1 MSNDIIDEK
10 LVSVFLDNNPDY
22 LETYLNA
29 QIKILSKE
37 KSNKTAK
44 FNDQKI
50 DGNIIDVT
58 GVIAKRAREEARILS
73 EKNLSLIDDVEDNT
87 KKWQRLLNVAIAF
100 IPIRNLKQF
109 SDMVD
114 EKLPLILE
122 LAGARLLMPKE
133 FAIKDAEEYGFL
145 VLPVKQIQKIMK
157 NPALRGTRNAQPE
170 PRA

>member
-22 LETYLNA
+22 LKTYLNA
-29 QIKILSKE
+29 KVKILSKE

-50 DGNIIDVT
+50 DDNIIDVT
-58 GVIAKRAREEARILS
+58 GEIAKRAREEARILS
-73 EKNLSLIDDVEDNT
+73 EKNLSLIDGVEDNT

-100 IPIRNLKQF
+100 IRIKNLKQF

-114 EKLPLILE
+114 EKLPMILE

-133 FAIKDAEEYGFL
+133 FAI
-145 VLPVKQIQKIMK
+145 
-157 NPALRGTRNAQPE
+157 
-170 PRA
+170 

>member
-29 QIKILSKE
+29 QVKILSKE

-58 GVIAKRAREEARILS
+58 GEIAKRAREEARILS
-73 EKNLSLIDDVEDNT
+73 EKNLSLIDDVAVSYT
-87 KKWQRLLNVAIAF
+87 HLT
-100 IPIRNLKQF
+100 
-109 SDMVD
+109 
-114 EKLPLILE
+114 LP
-122 LAGARLLMPKE
+122 PTP
-133 FAIKDAEEYGFL
+133 Y
-145 VLPVKQIQKIMK
+145 V
-157 NPALRGTRNAQPE
+157 
-170 PRA
+170 

>member
-58 GVIAKRAREEARILS
+58 GVIAKRAR
-73 EKNLSLIDDVEDNT
+73 
-87 KKWQRLLNVAIAF
+87 
-100 IPIRNLKQF
+100 
-109 SDMVD
+109 
-114 EKLPLILE
+114 
-122 LAGARLLMPKE
+122 
-133 FAIKDAEEYGFL
+133 
-145 VLPVKQIQKIMK
+145 
-157 NPALRGTRNAQPE
+157 
-170 PRA
+170 